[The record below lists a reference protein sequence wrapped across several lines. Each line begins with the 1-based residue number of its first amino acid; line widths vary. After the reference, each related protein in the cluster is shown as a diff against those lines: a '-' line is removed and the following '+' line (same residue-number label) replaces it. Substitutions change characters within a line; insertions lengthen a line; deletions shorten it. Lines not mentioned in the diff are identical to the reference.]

1 MSVFRRA
8 AERRGSPAS
17 LLVVGIGNPGPQ
29 YNGTRHNIG
38 FEVVE
43 LLVARHNGAFKLEKR
58 ERSSVATIRL
68 DGELA
73 ALARPTT
80 FMNLSGESVA
90 PLVKRFGIEDP
101 MNVVVV
107 HDELDLDPGRLKVKI
122 GGSSAGHNGLKSIS
136 QHLGTDDYVRV
147 RVGVGKPP
155 HPRAGK
161 DWVLKKPG
169 KADREALD
177 DVVHRAADAI
187 EAIAARG
194 PAAAMN
200 DFNRA

>member
-1 MSVFRRA
+1 
-8 AERRGSPAS
+8 
-17 LLVVGIGNPGPQ
+17 
-29 YNGTRHNIG
+29 
-38 FEVVE
+38 
-43 LLVARHNGAFKLEKR
+43 
-58 ERSSVATIRL
+58 
-68 DGELA
+68 
-73 ALARPTT
+73 
-80 FMNLSGESVA
+80 
-90 PLVKRFGIEDP
+90 
-101 MNVVVV
+101 
-107 HDELDLDPGRLKVKI
+107 
-122 GGSSAGHNGLKSIS
+122 
-136 QHLGTDDYVRV
+136 
-147 RVGVGKPP
+147 VGVGKPP